1 MSEYTVEQ
9 AISMALQHIRI
20 CAPDPV
26 VDAALEAALL
36 ERRAQWPSEADLDAA
51 REAYDDA
58 YTAEVLSSGVGSDNH
73 SDALRAALQ
82 AVAPAPAQVECPI
95 CGGADWSDLGVQ
107 CVRCAALRE
116 QQASA
121 VCAVCDGP
129 NTYDRESG
137 VCAICQDV
145 VEPPAQASAVP
156 YGWKWVSRE
165 PTNEMCSA
173 PDSVW
178 NPEARVIWQQM
189 FDAAPQP
196 PKVKP
201 IDLQAVREVIDELL
215 SQPFIDR
222 SHEWRAEIANK
233 LSRAIGDTP

>member
-36 ERRAQWPSEADLDAA
+36 ERRASAADD
-51 REAYDDA
+51 E
-58 YTAEVLSSGVGSDNH
+58 EVMCPNCVTPWKCNGPHIGL
-73 SDALRAALQ
+73 
-82 AVAPAPAQVECPI
+82 APGE
-95 CGGADWSDLGVQ
+95 D
-107 CVRCAALRE
+107 
-116 QQASA
+116 
-121 VCAVCDGP
+121 
-129 NTYDRESG
+129 Y
-137 VCAICQDV
+137 
-145 VEPPAQASAVP
+145 EPPAQASAVP

-196 PKVKP
+196 PKV
-201 IDLQAVREVIDELL
+201 Q
-215 SQPFIDR
+215 S
-222 SHEWRAEIANK
+222 
-233 LSRAIGDTP
+233 